1 MATPDERIDN
11 ILFLARFADPTLT
24 RDDITFASGVT
35 HVRGQLATE
44 FLDLH
49 SEIVPNDPI
58 PEHLVPE
65 VERIVALGKERGV
78 EVDRD
83 FFYVLGGR
91 TLLLDG
97 TDPEE
102 RIEEMV
108 AEAASRRV

>member
-1 MATPDERIDN
+1 MATTEQRIDN
-11 ILFLARFADPTLT
+11 TLFLARFVDPTLT
-24 RDDITFASGVT
+24 REDITFADGAT
-35 HVRGQLATE
+35 RVRGQLATE
-44 FLDLH
+44 YLTAN
-49 SEIVPNDPI
+49 SRIVPNDPI

-65 VERIVALGKERGV
+65 VERIVALGRKRGV

-108 AEAASRRV
+108 AEAKAH